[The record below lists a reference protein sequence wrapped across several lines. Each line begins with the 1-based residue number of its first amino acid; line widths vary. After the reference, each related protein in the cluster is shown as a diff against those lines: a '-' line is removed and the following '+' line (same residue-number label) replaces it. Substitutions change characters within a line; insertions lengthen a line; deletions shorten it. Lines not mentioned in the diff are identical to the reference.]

1 MRRQWAVQR
10 VVSVLGVAVLLAVS
24 GRAQSPTRGTIR
36 GVVLDARTGAPLVS
50 VNVLVSGT
58 LRGAATGPRGEFV
71 ISNLPAGRVTLVAKM
86 IGYEPATREVTVRP
100 GQTVT
105 VRFELVP
112 SFFEAQQVVVTATRT
127 EKLLKDVP
135 VVTEVVPHT
144 EIEEKGAVDLAEALE
159 DRPGIVIESNSSGGK
174 ILRMNGIDNKRIL
187 VLVDGVPVTGRVQDR
202 VELNLI
208 DADDVDHVE
217 IVKGPGSALYG
228 SEAMGG
234 VINVVTRGI
243 SDHPQFSLYTRAGSY
258 GLFNGNA
265 SFSNRSKGIG
275 YLFLVNHTR
284 EGEAKT
290 SSEIDIKDFRTTSG
304 RGRVQKAWDSG
315 QVELSGSVKNSR
327 QRSTLSTYRGAKDT
341 ETDVRNWGTSLRLRQ
356 ELRPGMKFRA
366 NLYGSGNFRTYRSVP
381 QGMPAM
387 ASIDTTTEDLLGLRS
402 SVQWRAHRAVNLVV
416 GYDFADQG
424 YESDR
429 IGRKISRKEH
439 GIFGQAELKPVSRAT
454 VMLGARYDKV
464 TGLTEQLSPRLS
476 AMVEPTTSLKLR
488 ATWGAGFRAPSF
500 VEMYSHFV
508 IPIPGHPILLEGNPN
523 LKPET
528 STGYNV
534 GIEYFWKTRVLV
546 NATFY
551 RNDFRDLIADTW
563 RKYGAVLS
571 YRNVDRARFSTLEL
585 QTRLFLLDNL
595 TASLSYNTT
604 RVTENGEEAASLGI
618 PPHMATVRVH
628 WRLFRNRLRLTLR
641 EQLFSKTEV
650 SQIVQLPSGGYAT
663 ETVSRAAY
671 GLLDAT
677 ATYQLSRWL
686 AFRVG
691 VINAADTTDE
701 TFGSWYGRRFF
712 VGLKTTL

>member
-1 MRRQWAVQR
+1 
-10 VVSVLGVAVLLAVS
+10 
-24 GRAQSPTRGTIR
+24 
-36 GVVLDARTGAPLVS
+36 GAPLVS
-50 VNVLVSGT
+50 VNVVVSGT
-58 LRGAATGPRGEFV
+58 LRGAATGPRGEF
-71 ISNLPAGRVTLVAKM
+71 IITNLPARRVTLVAKM
-86 IGYEPATREVTVRP
+86 IGYEPVTQEVVVRP
-100 GQTVT
+100 GETVT
-105 VRFELVP
+105 VRFELQP

-159 DRPGIVIESNSSGGK
+159 DRPGIVIEANSSGGK

-243 SDHPQFSLYTRAGSY
+243 SDHLQLSASTRVGSN

-265 SFSNRSKGIG
+265 AFSNRTKGIG
-275 YLFLVNHTR
+275 YMLLVNHTR
-284 EGEAKT
+284 EGEGKT
-290 SSEIDIKDFRTTSG
+290 SSEIDIEDFRTTLA
-304 RGRVQKAWDSG
+304 RGKVQRAWTTG
-315 QVELSGSVKNSR
+315 QVELSGSIKNSN
-327 QRSTLSTYRGAKDT
+327 QQSTLETYRGAKDT
-341 ETDVRNWGTSLRLRQ
+341 ETDVRNWGSALRIRQ
-356 ELRPGMKFRA
+356 KLARNVNLKA
-366 NLYGSGNFRTYRSVP
+366 NLYASGNFRTYKSVP
-381 QGMPAM
+381 QGMPMM

-402 SVQWRAHRAVNLVV
+402 NMEWRAHDAVNLVL
-416 GYDFADQG
+416 GYDFADQS

-429 IGRKISRKEH
+429 IGREISRKQH
-439 GIFGQAELKPVSRAT
+439 GLFGQAELKPISKAT
-454 VMLGARYDKV
+454 LVLGARYDKV
-464 TGLTEQLSPRLS
+464 TGLTGQWSPRIS
-476 AMVEPTTSLKLR
+476 AMLEPTADLKLR

-508 IPIPGHPILLEGNPN
+508 IPIPGHPILLEGNPD

-534 GIEYFWKTRVLV
+534 GVEYFWNTRILV

-551 RNDFRDLIADTW
+551 RNDFKDLIADTW
-563 RKYGAVLS
+563 RQYGSVLS
-571 YRNVDRARFSTLEL
+571 YRNVDRATFTTFEL
-585 QTRLFLLDNL
+585 QTKLFLLDNL

-604 RVTENGEEAASLGI
+604 TVTENDEKAASLGI
-618 PPHMATVRVH
+618 PPHTATLRVH
-628 WRLFRNRLRLTLR
+628 WRLLKNRLRLSLR
-641 EQLFSKTEV
+641 EQFFSKTEI

-663 ETVSRAAY
+663 ETATRAAY

-677 ATYQLSRWL
+677 ATYQLSRVL
-686 AFRVG
+686 AVRAG
-691 VINAADTTDE
+691 VINATDVTDR
-701 TFGSWYGRRFF
+701 TFGPWYGRRFF